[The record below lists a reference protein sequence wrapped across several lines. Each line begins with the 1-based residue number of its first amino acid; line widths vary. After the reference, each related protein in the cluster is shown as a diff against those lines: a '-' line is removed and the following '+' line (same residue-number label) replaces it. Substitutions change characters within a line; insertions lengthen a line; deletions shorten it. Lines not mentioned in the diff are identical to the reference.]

1 MIGRTPVEV
10 RALVIE
16 LVEVK
21 YHLGTLTIAI
31 PQDVAGGME
40 LRALRSWDTT
50 PALPTNDTLL
60 LFMTA
65 HDVAVAALVRVYTVV
80 CSHPGA
86 CVRACVWLCVTL
98 CVPALHCSDPVCGS
112 GGDVPGAADT
122 TTLLQDSAAMVVVR
136 QVQPAPPQAAL
147 LKSMHWAIPPPPCYG
162 SGHRPVVHV
171 AQRKTCQDD

>member
-16 LVEVK
+16 LVELK

-65 HDVAVAALVRVYTVV
+65 HDVAVAALVR
-80 CSHPGA
+80 GA
-86 CVRACVWLCVTL
+86 CLCVCLCACVWLCVTL
-98 CVPALHCSDPVCGS
+98 CAPALHCSDPVCGS
-112 GGDVPGAADT
+112 GGDVPGAADST
-122 TTLLQDSAAMVVVR
+122 SLLQEGGQGTPR
-136 QVQPAPPQAAL
+136 WWWFNRFNRPL
-147 LKSMHWAIPPPPCYG
+147 
-162 SGHRPVVHV
+162 HR
-171 AQRKTCQDD
+171 RRC